1 MSRLARGAQDDAA
14 GARRLL
20 KVLTEEG
27 AALRKAKGC
36 HVLVGSAPRRQEIRV
51 AKSLVDIC
59 LRQDWLERM
68 GEDLVLS
75 EVGRSMLRR
84 AKPAMTRFASSIS

>member
-36 HVLVGSAPRRQEIRV
+36 HVLAGPSAPRRQEIRV
-51 AKSLVDIC
+51 AKSLVEIC
-59 LRQDWLERM
+59 LRQDWLERI
-68 GEDLVLS
+68 GED
-75 EVGRSMLRR
+75 RSIGSWTLH
-84 AKPAMTRFASSIS
+84 ASSDGSRR